1 MQRMRRSLQDK
12 RRPYQTFQF
21 EKHGNDGEKLYGPKM
36 SNTVKT
42 ATTTDALFDA
52 LYPLF
57 ATFCKKKNQDKLV
70 ESFFALI
77 RKSCDLLN
85 CKDYKAS
92 NLIMI
97 HIPDHLVGF
106 YRTIRKENIAE
117 TETSEIKKI
126 LTQPSGVLV
135 GILEK
140 AKYLF
145 QKQVSDST
153 QGTKKQSIFIS
164 DMNDNKNILPIMH
177 AK

>member
-1 MQRMRRSLQDK
+1 M
-12 RRPYQTFQF
+12 
-21 EKHGNDGEKLYGPKM
+21 EKAN
-36 SNTVKT
+36 
-42 ATTTDALFDA
+42 ATKALFDA

-77 RKSCDLLN
+77 KRSCELLN

-106 YRTIRKENIAE
+106 YHTSSKNMLEKPKLHKSKNLTPLSVGHWHTWLVMWFQSFSRRVNESLRTKTRRLQSLLQSMKSIDQSTNFISARSRGGLVN
-117 TETSEIKKI
+117 
-126 LTQPSGVLV
+126 PSTDLL

-140 AKYLF
+140 AEYLF
-145 QKQVSDST
+145 
-153 QGTKKQSIFIS
+153 
-164 DMNDNKNILPIMH
+164 
-177 AK
+177 